1 MSEATRI
8 IAIRHGETAWNA
20 ESRLQG
26 QLDIPLNARGRA
38 QAAQL
43 AEALR
48 EEGLALV
55 ISSDLGRAADTA
67 RALAEPLGLPLHFDA
82 GLRERGFGAMEGRT
96 FQEIDAH
103 APEYALRWRRRDPDF
118 GPPGGERLI
127 DFYARSIAA
136 AERLAQAHAGRTIAL
151 VTHGGVLD
159 CLYRAATRI
168 ELQASRTWQLGNA
181 AINRLLHTPEG
192 FTLVGWNDH
201 QHLLAL
207 AKDDAAH

>member
-8 IAIRHGETAWNA
+8 IAIRHGQTAWNA

-26 QLDIPLNARGRA
+26 QLDIPLNAMGRA

-48 EEGLALV
+48 DEGISTV

-67 RALAEPLGLPLHFDA
+67 RALAQPLGLPLVFEA
-82 GLRERGFGAMEGRT
+82 GLRERGFGSMEGRT
-96 FQEIDAH
+96 FQELDEH
-103 APEYALRWRRRDPDF
+103 EPEMALRWRRRDPDF
-118 GPPGGERLI
+118 GPPGGERLSE
-127 DFYARSIAA
+127 FYARSVATA
-136 AERLAQAHAGRTIAL
+136 DALARAHAGRTIVL

-168 ELQASRTWQLGNA
+168 ELQATRTWQLGNA

-192 FTLVGWNDH
+192 FSLVGWNDH

-207 AKDDAAH
+207 AAEPG

>member
-1 MSEATRI
+1 MSEVTRI
-8 IAIRHGETAWNA
+8 IAIRHGQTAWNA

-26 QLDIPLNARGRA
+26 QLDIPLNALGRA

-48 EEGLALV
+48 DEGISTV

-67 RALAEPLGLPLHFDA
+67 RALAQPLGLPLVFEA

-96 FQEIDAH
+96 FQELDEH
-103 APEYALRWRRRDPDF
+103 EPEMALRWRRRDPDF
-118 GPPGGERLI
+118 GPPGGERLSE
-127 DFYARSIAA
+127 FYDRSVATADALAR
-136 AERLAQAHAGRTIAL
+136 AHAGRTIVL

-168 ELQASRTWQLGNA
+168 ELQATRTWQLGNA

-192 FTLVGWNDH
+192 FSLVGWNDH

-207 AKDDAAH
+207 AAEPG